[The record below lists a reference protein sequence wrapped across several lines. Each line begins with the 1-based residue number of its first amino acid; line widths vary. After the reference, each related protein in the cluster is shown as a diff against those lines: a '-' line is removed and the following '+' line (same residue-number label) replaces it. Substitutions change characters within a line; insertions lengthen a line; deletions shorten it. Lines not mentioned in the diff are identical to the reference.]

1 MPLPAPSARPRSV
14 PSTPPAADATS
25 RALLRAAITCAAAR
39 GYAGFAV
46 SDLLREAGISRQTFY
61 ARFASKQEC
70 FAAAVGALAD
80 GLLGQARVLVGNA
93 AEPAERLRRLVTG
106 LPRLAAEHPDESRV
120 LLLESFAGGARTI
133 ERRFAAMDE
142 LVALAGGSPGV
153 ARAVL
158 GATARGTLDA
168 LLAGDAGALRTLGGS
183 LATWAVASSA
193 EIDSTRLPDR
203 GAAPSRRRGRAP
215 GSLVPNGPDG
225 TRRLRPGPRREPR
238 TFVEHSQ
245 NDRLLD
251 AVATIVAA
259 DGYDALTIRSL
270 SAAAEVS
277 SKAIYQLY
285 PSLDEVFSAT
295 LLAGARGAL
304 AAALPASMAAADWR
318 EGLAMGLG
326 ALLVFF
332 AEEPAFAKV
341 ALIDALSAGAAGA
354 ALQREALA
362 TLAAILANGYER
374 AGSKVDEAVAS
385 AVAAGAFELCADRL
399 RRGKAATLPGLAP
412 LLVVLAVAPVTGGAE
427 AIAFATALS
436 GA

>member
-1 MPLPAPSARPRSV
+1 MPLSAPSARPRSV

-46 SDLLREAGISRQTFY
+46 SDLLREATISRQTFY

-70 FAAAVGALAD
+70 FAAAVGAVAD
-80 GLLGQARVLVGNA
+80 GLLGQARVLVGDA
-93 AEPAERLRRLVTG
+93 SEPAERLRRMIIG

-133 ERRFAAMDE
+133 ERRFAAMDD
-142 LVALAGGSPGV
+142 LVTLAGGSAGV

-158 GATARGTLDA
+158 GATARDTLDA
-168 LLAGDAGALRTLGGS
+168 LLADRMGTSSTLGRS
-183 LATWAVASSA
+183 LATWAVASYG
-193 EIDSTRLPDR
+193 EIDDARLPER
-203 GAAPSRRRGRAP
+203 AAAVSRRRGRAP
-215 GSLVPNGPDG
+215 GSLVANGPDG

-251 AVATIVAA
+251 AVATIVA
-259 DGYDALTIRSL
+259 DNGYDALTIRSL
-270 SAAAEVS
+270 SGVAEVS

-285 PSLDEVFSAT
+285 PSLDEVFFAT

-304 AAALPASMAAADWR
+304 AAALPASMAQADWR
-318 EGLAMGLG
+318 DGLAEGLN

-332 AEEPAFAKV
+332 AEEPAFAKL

-354 ALQREALA
+354 ALQHEALA
-362 TLAAILANGYER
+362 TLAAIIANAYER
-374 AGSKVDEAVAS
+374 AGSAVDDAVAS
-385 AVAAGAFELCADRL
+385 AVAAGAFELCADRV
-399 RRGKAATLPGLAP
+399 RRGDTATLPALAP

-427 AIAFATALS
+427 AIAFATAPN